1 LHAAARDII
10 APWNTPLTAAGRS
23 LVLYSLVVAALAL
36 MAMLLR
42 MWSARR
48 EVSSR
53 YRPTIYAGVGVLA
66 VAFLSYV
73 LLTVA
78 FLVGYD
84 RHASAFVPNDA
95 AIWSWAPRY
104 MDWSVSV
111 PLLVVELLAV
121 SALLGRRA
129 TWARGIGV
137 AAAFLMI
144 LLGYLG
150 GVVIDEGTSFVALL
164 TFGTIS
170 AVFFAVLYVVVIGT
184 VVISA
189 PVLPAAARPAY
200 RGAMVLLLVVWFAY
214 PIVFGFQGI
223 ASGPAW
229 PVTAHLVLSAAD
241 IVAKT
246 GYSLLILRVAV
257 LRTAADVAG
266 GVDVH
271 PEAIWVDQHRQSDP
285 VLPPTFTPQP
295 AELPTPP
302 EVVQRRSRGLSPR

>member
-1 LHAAARDII
+1 LHAARDIV
-10 APWNTPLTAAGRS
+10 APWNATLSASDRS
-23 LVLYSLVVAALAL
+23 LVAYSLVVAALAL
-36 MAMLLR
+36 VAMLVR

-48 EVSSR
+48 EVGSR
-53 YRPTIYAGVGVLA
+53 YRPAIYAGVGVLT

-73 LLTVA
+73 LIAVA
-78 FLVGYD
+78 FFTGYD
-84 RHASAFVPNDA
+84 RHGTRFVANDA

-121 SALLGRRA
+121 SALMGRRA
-129 TWARGIGV
+129 TVARGVGV
-137 AAAFLMI
+137 GAALLMI
-144 LLGYLG
+144 LFGYLG
-150 GVVIDEGTSFVALL
+150 GVVIDDGTNFTALL

-170 AVFFAVLYVVVIGT
+170 SVFFAVLYVVVIGT
-184 VVISA
+184 VVASA

-214 PIVFGFQGI
+214 PVVFGLQGI
-223 ASGPAW
+223 AAGPGWA
-229 PVTAHLVLSAAD
+229 VTAHVVLSLAD

-246 GYSLLILRVAV
+246 GYSLLILRVAL

-285 VLPPTFTPQP
+285 VLPPTFAPQP
-295 AELPTPP
+295 AEISVPR
-302 EVVQRRSRGLSPR
+302 EVVREH

>member
-1 LHAAARDII
+1 LHAARDIV
-10 APWNTPLTAAGRS
+10 APWNASLSASDRS
-23 LVLYSLVVAALAL
+23 LVAYSLVVAALAL
-36 MAMLLR
+36 VAMLVR

-53 YRPTIYAGVGVLA
+53 YRPAVYAAVGVLT

-73 LLTVA
+73 LLAVA
-78 FLVGYD
+78 FLTGYD
-84 RHASAFVPNDA
+84 RHGTRFVANDT

-121 SALLGRRA
+121 SALMGRRA
-129 TWARGIGV
+129 TVARSVGV
-137 AAAFLMI
+137 GAAFLMI
-144 LLGYLG
+144 LFGYLG
-150 GVVIDEGTSFVALL
+150 GVVIDDGTSFTALV
-164 TFGTIS
+164 TFGSIS
-170 AVFFAVLYVVVIGT
+170 AAFFAVLYVVVIGT
-184 VVISA
+184 VVASA

-200 RGAMVLLLVVWFAY
+200 RGAMVLLLVVWFVY
-214 PIVFGFQGI
+214 PIVLGLQGI
-223 ASGPAW
+223 AAGPGW
-229 PVTAHLVLSAAD
+229 SVTAHVVLSLAD

-246 GYSLLILRVAV
+246 GYSLLILRVAL

-285 VLPPTFTPQP
+285 VLPPTFAPQP
-295 AELPTPP
+295 AEISAPG
-302 EVVQRRSRGLSPR
+302 EVVREH

>member
-1 LHAAARDII
+1 LHAARDIV
-10 APWNTPLTAAGRS
+10 APWNATLTASDRS
-23 LVLYSLVVAALAL
+23 LVAYSLVVAALAL
-36 MAMLLR
+36 VAMLVR

-53 YRPTIYAGVGVLA
+53 YRPAVYAGVGVLS

-73 LLTVA
+73 LLAVA
-78 FLVGYD
+78 FFTGYD
-84 RHASAFVPNDA
+84 RHGARFVANDA

-121 SALLGRRA
+121 SALMGRRA
-129 TWARGIGV
+129 TVARAAGV
-137 AAAFLMI
+137 GAAFLMI
-144 LLGYLG
+144 LFGYLG
-150 GVVIDEGTSFVALL
+150 GVVIDDGTNFGALL
-164 TFGTIS
+164 TYGTIS
-170 AVFFAVLYVVVIGT
+170 SVFFAVLYVVVIGT
-184 VVISA
+184 VVASA

-214 PIVFGFQGI
+214 PVVFGLQGV
-223 ASGPAW
+223 ASGPGW
-229 PVTAHLVLSAAD
+229 VVTAHLVLSAAD

-246 GYSLLILRVAV
+246 GYSLLILRVAL

-271 PEAIWVDQHRQSDP
+271 PEAIWVDQLRQSDP
-285 VLPPTFTPQP
+285 VLPPSFSPQP
-295 AELPTPP
+295 AELSVPR
-302 EVVQRRSRGLSPR
+302 EVVRHH

>member
-1 LHAAARDII
+1 VHVAHDIV
-10 APWNTPLTAAGRS
+10 APWNAALTSSERS
-23 LVLYSLVVAALAL
+23 LVMYSLVVAALAL
-36 MAMLLR
+36 VAMLLR
-42 MWSARR
+42 MWSGRR

-53 YRPTIYAGVGVLA
+53 YRPTIYAGIGVLT

-84 RHASAFVPNDA
+84 PHGSVFVANDA

-121 SALLGRRA
+121 SALMGRRA
-129 TWARGIGV
+129 MWVRAIGV
-137 AAAFLMI
+137 SAAFLMI
-144 LLGYLG
+144 LFGYIG
-150 GVVIDEGTSFVALL
+150 GVVIDDGTNFDALL
-164 TFGTIS
+164 TFGIVS
-170 AVFFAVLYVVVIGT
+170 SVFFAVLYVVVIGT
-184 VVISA
+184 VVVSA

-200 RGAMVLLLVVWFAY
+200 RGAMLLLLVVWFVY
-214 PIVFGFQGI
+214 PIVFGFQGF
-223 ASGPAW
+223 ASGSTWA
-229 PVTAHLVLSAAD
+229 VTAHLVLSGAD

-246 GYSLLILRVAV
+246 GYSLLILRVAM

-285 VLPPTFTPQP
+285 FLPPTF
-295 AELPTPP
+295 A
-302 EVVQRRSRGLSPR
+302 PRPVDISVPSQVFSDR

>member
-1 LHAAARDII
+1 LYAARDLV
-10 APWNTPLTAAGRS
+10 APWNAPLTASERT
-23 LVLYSLVVAALAL
+23 LVAYSLVVAALAL
-36 MAMLLR
+36 VAMLLR

-53 YRPTIYAGVGVLA
+53 YRPAVYAGAGVLT

-73 LLTVA
+73 LLTLA
-78 FLVGYD
+78 FLTGYD
-84 RHASAFVPNDA
+84 RHGPVFVANDG

-121 SALLGRRA
+121 SALVGRTAMRA
-129 TWARGIGV
+129 RVVGV

-144 LLGYLG
+144 LFGYLG
-150 GVVIDEGTSFVALL
+150 GVVVDDGTSFEALL
-164 TFGTIS
+164 IFGVIS
-170 AVFFAVLYVVVIGT
+170 TVFFLVLYVVVIGT
-184 VVISA
+184 VVASL

-214 PIVFGFQGI
+214 PVVFGLQGI
-223 ASGPAW
+223 TSGAGFA
-229 PVTAHLVLSAAD
+229 VTAHLVLSGAD

-246 GYSLLILRVAV
+246 GYSLLILRVAM

-271 PEAIWVDQHRQSDP
+271 PEAIWVDQYRQSDP
-285 VLPPTFTPQP
+285 VLPPSFAPQP
-295 AELPTPP
+295 ADISVP
-302 EVVQRRSRGLSPR
+302 RSMVRER

>member
-1 LHAAARDII
+1 
-10 APWNTPLTAAGRS
+10 
-23 LVLYSLVVAALAL
+23 
-36 MAMLLR
+36 MLLR

-53 YRPTIYAGVGVLA
+53 YRPTIYAGTGVLT

-73 LLTVA
+73 LLTVG
-78 FLVGYD
+78 FLTGYD
-84 RHASAFVPNDA
+84 RHGSRFVANDG

-111 PLLVVELLAV
+111 PLLVVELIAV
-121 SALLGRRA
+121 SALLGRTAMRVRA
-129 TWARGIGV
+129 VGV
-137 AAAFLMI
+137 GAAFLMI

-150 GVVIDEGTSFVALL
+150 GVVIDDGTNFEALL
-164 TFGTIS
+164 GFGIAS
-170 AVFFAVLYVVVIGT
+170 SVFFAVLYVVVIGT
-184 VVISA
+184 VVVST

-200 RGAMVLLLVVWFAY
+200 RGAMVLLLVVWFVY

-223 ASGPAW
+223 TQGPGFA
-229 PVTAHLVLSAAD
+229 VTAHLVLSAAD

-246 GYSLLILRVAV
+246 GYSLLILRVAL

-271 PEAIWVDQHRQSDP
+271 PEAIWVDHYRQSDP
-285 VLPPTFTPQP
+285 VLPPTFAPQP
-295 AELPTPP
+295 AD
-302 EVVQRRSRGLSPR
+302 LSVPRETVRER